1 MPTNSRFGRKHSQL
15 AAAIAITTMAAPH
28 PAYAQLIIPLPS
40 AIYTDTATTDT
51 QDPIGDALAPLTQP
65 LGSVTAP
72 IVESVDVALDP
83 LTDPIDQQLLAPV
96 IEAAEPLTGPTVD
109 ALSPILTP
117 VDSITADL
125 TGGGNISDTLTTT
138 NDRNPDDGDGVAN
151 DALYGDAPS
160 NSAPTSDSSTPLAP
174 ITEPVGEV
182 LQPVVDAVDSALDPV
197 TDPVDEQVLAP
208 VLDALTPVTDPV
220 TDALAP
226 VLDPVDEIVNDLTG
240 GSTNDALSN
249 SDGEGLLGDTLGSG
263 DAPADGGTGDSSNPL
278 APITEPVGEVLQ
290 PVVDAVD
297 SALDPVTDPVDE
309 QVLAPVLDALTPVT
323 DPVTDA
329 LAPVLDPVDEIVND
343 LTGGSTNDALSNSD
357 GEGLLGDT
365 LGSGD
370 APADGGTGD
379 SSNPLAPITEPV
391 GEVLQPVVDT
401 VDSALDPVTD
411 PVDDAATPIL
421 DTLAPVVDPATGSLI
436 TVVDPVDGIV
446 NDLTDGSASDALT
459 NEDANPSDGNGL
471 ANDLLGGEVINGDQD
486 SLNRINNNPG
496 LLALIDEDGLYS
508 GQCNDADADGI
519 CDSRDSCKDS
529 PANALVLPNGCH
541 LDELAPLTLEGV
553 FFEFNQARLTDK
565 SIDTL
570 NAAIDIIQA
579 SQAAKLE
586 LAGHTDNKG
595 SATYNEE
602 LSKQRAAAVKAYFV
616 ERGIDSGRLIV
627 RGYGKNQPIASNDS
641 AESRAQNRRV
651 ELKVVN

>member
-1 MPTNSRFGRKHSQL
+1 M
-15 AAAIAITTMAAPH
+15 
-28 PAYAQLIIPLPS
+28 
-40 AIYTDTATTDT
+40 
-51 QDPIGDALAPLTQP
+51 
-65 LGSVTAP
+65 
-72 IVESVDVALDP
+72 
-83 LTDPIDQQLLAPV
+83 
-96 IEAAEPLTGPTVD
+96 
-109 ALSPILTP
+109 
-117 VDSITADL
+117 
-125 TGGGNISDTLTTT
+125 
-138 NDRNPDDGDGVAN
+138 
-151 DALYGDAPS
+151 
-160 NSAPTSDSSTPLAP
+160 
-174 ITEPVGEV
+174 
-182 LQPVVDAVDSALDPV
+182 VDAVDSALDPV

-249 SDGEGLLGDTLGSG
+249 
-263 DAPADGGTGDSSNPL
+263 N
-278 APITEPVGEVLQ
+278 
-290 PVVDAVD
+290 
-297 SALDPVTDPVDE
+297 
-309 QVLAPVLDALTPVT
+309 
-323 DPVTDA
+323 
-329 LAPVLDPVDEIVND
+329 
-343 LTGGSTNDALSNSD
+343 D